1 MNLEALAVRIGDL
14 DANESVVFCHDR
26 VGVAGAAQPFDQ
38 LRQVLGRLEAE
49 LDGRRRTPTRPFRWT
64 GSSPALARASAAAR
78 ASFTAKFS
86 CVSPAEAPVTTLA
99 WTATFPLRP
108 HRTTEPFTVLTAHS
122 ERLQEAD
129 HGRWIVGGS
138 GQNEVEPGAH
148 VRSFGRVDRSK
159 NMAPTVQSAQ

>member
-78 ASFTAKFS
+78 ASFTAKVS

-108 HRTTEPFTVLTAHS
+108 HRTTELSPFSPRIPSACRKRTTAAGSSEAQARTRSNRVLTCAPP
-122 ERLQEAD
+122 A
-129 HGRWIVGGS
+129 G
-138 GQNEVEPGAH
+138 
-148 VRSFGRVDRSK
+148 VDRSK